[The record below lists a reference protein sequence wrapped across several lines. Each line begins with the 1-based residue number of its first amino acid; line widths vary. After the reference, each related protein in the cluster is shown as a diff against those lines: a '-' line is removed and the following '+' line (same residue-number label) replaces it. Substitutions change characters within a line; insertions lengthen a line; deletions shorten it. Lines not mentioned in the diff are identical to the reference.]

1 VRYFYNIIKPLHN
14 NSFILPFNDYIFG
27 YIEFFTQIN
36 TTKTELTMALKT
48 QTTMD
53 ENVQVYR
60 NDFFTGFMLLI
71 KKLFML

>member
-1 VRYFYNIIKPLHN
+1 MASR
-14 NSFILPFNDYIFG
+14 FNHR
-27 YIEFFTQIN
+27 
-36 TTKTELTMALKT
+36 A
-48 QTTMD
+48 MD

>member
-1 VRYFYNIIKPLHN
+1 MP
-14 NSFILPFNDYIFG
+14 FIDYIFG
-27 YIEFFTQIN
+27 YIEIFTQIN

-48 QTTMD
+48 RTTMD
-53 ENVQVYR
+53 ESVQVYR

>member
-1 VRYFYNIIKPLHN
+1 L
-14 NSFILPFNDYIFG
+14 SFIDFIFG
-27 YIEFFTQIN
+27 YIEFFTQIDN
-36 TTKTELTMALKT
+36 RKNDTMAAKLNH
-48 QTTMD
+48 TTMD

>member
-1 VRYFYNIIKPLHN
+1 
-14 NSFILPFNDYIFG
+14 
-27 YIEFFTQIN
+27 
-36 TTKTELTMALKT
+36 MALRSK
-48 QTTMD
+48 TTMD

>member
-1 VRYFYNIIKPLHN
+1 M
-14 NSFILPFNDYIFG
+14 PFVDYIFG
-27 YIEFFTQIN
+27 YIEIFTQIN
-36 TTKTELTMALKT
+36 PTKTDLTMALKT

>member
-1 VRYFYNIIKPLHN
+1 MP
-14 NSFILPFNDYIFG
+14 FIDYIFG
-27 YIEFFTQIN
+27 YIEIFTQIN
-36 TTKTELTMALKT
+36 TTKTDLTMALKT

>member
-1 VRYFYNIIKPLHN
+1 
-14 NSFILPFNDYIFG
+14 
-27 YIEFFTQIN
+27 
-36 TTKTELTMALKT
+36 MALKSN
-48 QTTMD
+48 TTMN